1 MNLRGCFPILQEM
14 YEIRLYNGN
23 TFLAIE
29 IGGAFTLLVEVAS
42 LATSIAFIGQITRT
56 LKKEIYF
63 GIPTN

>member
-1 MNLRGCFPILQEM
+1 M

-42 LATSIAFIGQITRT
+42 LATSIGFVGQITRT
-56 LKKEIYF
+56 IKKDIYF
-63 GIPTN
+63 GVPTN